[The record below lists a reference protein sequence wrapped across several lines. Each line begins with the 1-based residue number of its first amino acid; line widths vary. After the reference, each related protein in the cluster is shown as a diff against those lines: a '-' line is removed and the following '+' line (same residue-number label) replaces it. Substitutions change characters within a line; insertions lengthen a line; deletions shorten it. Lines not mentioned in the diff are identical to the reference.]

1 MAGTYLNRT
10 TGDTARGGFLLF
22 QRALAKRN
30 NGFRRDIHQ
39 QPTLMVHAQ
48 SWMICII
55 RRCHNPGSVGN
66 DIPPSIARSEMTQ
79 KSATHASMPFARI
92 MVAVDST
99 PASAAALRYLK
110 PLLRPGIAVRVVSI
124 AENPRTFVPLGTW
137 AGSQLEAAR
146 EELRLAAAEAIQAAR
161 SALEGCGVQLEGQL
175 VDLSREGGDLV
186 HALADALS
194 QWSPDLVV
202 LGTRHHRT
210 LLRWVEGEVSAP
222 LARLLH
228 WPTLIVPVDHEA
240 GPDAPSRVLFAT
252 DGSDASVA
260 ALRVGARLVAPQAD
274 CRVIYVVD
282 RLLAPGTGFVEKQ
295 LEDLLAESGQI
306 AVEAAADELARYGQ
320 QTKWLVETAII
331 KTRNTFDDVPH
342 AIDREARHWKAQLVV
357 LGTHGRRG
365 LTRWLLGSVAER
377 EVRLTSVPLLLVP
390 ASAG

>member
-1 MAGTYLNRT
+1 
-10 TGDTARGGFLLF
+10 
-22 QRALAKRN
+22 
-30 NGFRRDIHQ
+30 
-39 QPTLMVHAQ
+39 
-48 SWMICII
+48 
-55 RRCHNPGSVGN
+55 
-66 DIPPSIARSEMTQ
+66 
-79 KSATHASMPFARI
+79 MPFARI

-99 PASAAALRYLK
+99 PASAAALRYLR
-110 PLLRPGIAVRVVSI
+110 PLLRPGVAVRVVSI
-124 AENPRTFVPLGTW
+124 AENPRTLVPLGTW

-146 EELRLAAAEAIQAAR
+146 EELRHVAAEAIQAAQT
-161 SALEGCGVQLEGQL
+161 ALEGCGAQLEGQL

-186 HALADALS
+186 HALAEALS

-228 WPTLIVPVDHEA
+228 WPTLIVPVDHET
-240 GPDAPSRVLFAT
+240 GPDEPPSRVLFAT

-282 RLLAPGTGFVEKQ
+282 RLLASGTGPVEKQ
-295 LEDLLAESGQI
+295 LEDLLGESGQI
-306 AVEAAADELARYGQ
+306 AVKAAADELAAYGQ
-320 QTKWLVETAII
+320 QTKWVVETAII